1 MRTRNSLAKG
11 TDLEEETKSEKPKLK
26 KKNVKIEKSEDQG
39 ASQGLDPPRRSR
51 RVKKENSSAS
61 NQEEEWPED
70 KPGPS
75 GIQNQKTKS
84 KNTSKASKNKLQVVE
99 NLFGDS
105 PSVSKT
111 SKIPPRKIHPSL
123 QRNKISRSATPS
135 SRLRVKAEIAATQL
149 PPESEPM
156 PDEMPDLLPEL
167 IPEVRAEFTDE
178 RKPSNSLENKND
190 SSIPKQ
196 ETKKKKVKEE
206 KKPVMNGT
214 DNGTAGPSAPQNSP
228 QNASIIEVDDID
240 GGVRAATEC
249 IVLSDLSDSDD
260 GIQVIGEV
268 RKARRI
274 VSANENSLVDLTNDP
289 VIDPKPGPSGLQAK
303 NR

>member
-26 KKNVKIEKSEDQG
+26 KKNVKIEKSEGQG
-39 ASQGLDPPRRSR
+39 ASQDLGPPRRST

-84 KNTSKASKNKLQVVE
+84 KNTSKASQNKVQIVS
-99 NLFGDS
+99 NLL
-105 PSVSKT
+105 SKT

-123 QRNKISRSATPS
+123 QRNKISRSATPR
-135 SRLRVKAEIAATQL
+135 SRRVKAEIAATQL

-156 PDEMPDLLPEL
+156 PDEMPELIPEL
-167 IPEVRAEFTDE
+167 IPEAQVESTDE

-228 QNASIIEVDDID
+228 NASIIEVDNID
-240 GGVRAATEC
+240 DGVRAATEC

-268 RKARRI
+268 RKARRN
-274 VSANENSLVDLTNDP
+274 VSANQNSLVDLTNDP

>member
-11 TDLEEETKSEKPKLK
+11 TDLEVQTKSEKPKLK
-26 KKNVKIEKSEDQG
+26 KKAVKIEKSEDQG
-39 ASQGLDPPRRSR
+39 SSQGLGPPRRSSR
-51 RVKKENSSAS
+51 IKKENSSAS
-61 NQEEEWPED
+61 NQEEERSED

-75 GIQNQKTKS
+75 GIQNQRTKS
-84 KNTSKASKNKLQVVE
+84 KNTSKPSQNKVQSQPKPPAIVPTL
-99 NLFGDS
+99 
-105 PSVSKT
+105 SKT

-135 SRLRVKAEIAATQL
+135 SRSRVKSDIAETQL

-156 PDEMPDLLPEL
+156 PDEMPELIPEL
-167 IPEVRAEFTDE
+167 IPEARVESTDE
-178 RKPSNSLENKND
+178 QKPSNSLENKND

-206 KKPVMNGT
+206 KKPVMNGI
-214 DNGTAGPSAPQNSP
+214 DNETAGTTANQNNL
-228 QNASIIEVDDID
+228 NASIIELDDTD
-240 GGVRAATEC
+240 DGVRNVNEC

-268 RKARRI
+268 RKARRN
-274 VSANENSLVDLTNDP
+274 VSVHENSLVDLTNDP
-289 VIDPKPGPSGLQAK
+289 VIDPRPGPSGLKAN

>member
-1 MRTRNSLAKG
+1 MRTRNSQAKG
-11 TDLEEETKSEKPKLK
+11 TDLEEETKSEKPKSK
-26 KKNVKIEKSEDQG
+26 KKNVKIEKPEDQS
-39 ASQGLDPPRRSR
+39 ASQGLNPPRRSR
-51 RVKKENSSAS
+51 RVKKENSFVS
-61 NQEEEWPED
+61 NQEEERPED

-75 GIQNQKTKS
+75 GIQNQKPNS
-84 KNTSKASKNKLQVVE
+84 KNTSTESKNKVQ
-99 NLFGDS
+99 S
-105 PSVSKT
+105 QPMSKPLTIVPPLSET

-135 SRLRVKAEIAATQL
+135 TRRLKTEIAATQL

-156 PDEMPDLLPEL
+156 PDEMPEL
-167 IPEVRAEFTDE
+167 IPELTPEARVESTHE
-178 RKPSNSLENKND
+178 PSNSLENKND

-196 ETKKKKVKEE
+196 ETKKKKVKQE
-206 KKPVMNGT
+206 KKPGMNGT
-214 DNGTAGPSAPQNSP
+214 DNVTAGTTANQNNP
-228 QNASIIEVDDID
+228 NASIIELDDTD
-240 GGVRAATEC
+240 DGVRNATEC

-274 VSANENSLVDLTNDP
+274 VSANSNSLVDLTNDP

>member
-11 TDLEEETKSEKPKLK
+11 TDLEEETKSEKPKSK

-84 KNTSKASKNKLQVVE
+84 KNTSKATQNKVQSQPKPLQIVS
-99 NLFGDS
+99 NPF
-105 PSVSKT
+105 SKT

-123 QRNKISRSATPS
+123 QRNKIRRRPPS
-135 SRLRVKAEIAATQL
+135 SRPRVKAEIAATQL

-156 PDEMPDLLPEL
+156 PDEMPELIPEL
-167 IPEVRAEFTDE
+167 IPEARVESTDE

-228 QNASIIEVDDID
+228 NASIIEVDNID
-240 GGVRAATEC
+240 DGVRAATEC

-289 VIDPKPGPSGLQAK
+289 VIDPKPGPSGLQVK